1 MYKVP
6 KKASWLIDLPND
18 LLSNENFQKIYY
30 FFVVNSIVK
39 DVSARGK
46 DLSTDYGWKNPWS
59 KPVYLNKQIKA
70 MMSQEDILF
79 SAQVFEQS
87 KGNKKKAETMEEA
100 LEKADL
106 KTFPQYENEKIC
118 IYNSKKNQILS
129 TFAHIRNSFAHCR
142 FNVVD
147 HNNIRVYCFEDVEP
161 NGKDTD
167 VKVTARMVIFEK
179 TLLKWISLISEGERN
194 YTELD

>member
-6 KKASWLIDLPND
+6 KKPAWLEDLPSD

-46 DLSTDYGWKNPWS
+46 DLSADYGWNNPWS
-59 KPVYLNKQIKA
+59 KPIYLNKQLKA
-70 MMSQEDILF
+70 KMSHENILF
-79 SAQVFEQS
+79 SAQVFEQA
-87 KGNKKKAETMEEA
+87 KGGKKKAETMDEA

-118 IYNSKKNQILS
+118 IYNNKKNQIIS
-129 TFAHIRNSFAHCR
+129 TLAHIRNSFAHCR

-147 HNNIRVYCFEDVEP
+147 YNGNRVYCFEDVEP
-161 NGKDTD
+161 NNKDTK
-167 VKVTARMVIFEK
+167 VKVTARMVIFEN
-179 TLLKWISLISEGERN
+179 TLLEWISLISEGERK